1 MVPSASVFVRGGLAG
16 VYVVSEGRA
25 RLRWVAVGDP
35 VAGRTEVRAGLT
47 AGERVA
53 ADPAGLED
61 GALVVEATP

>member
-1 MVPSASVFVRGGLAG
+1 VFVRGGLSG
-16 VYVVSEGRA
+16 VYVVTEGRA
-25 RLRWVAVGDP
+25 RLRWVAVGA
-35 VAGRTEVRAGLT
+35 VASGRTEVRAGLA